1 VNQKGMSKKLQPVQI
16 DEDTIIY
23 IEANDNVE
31 IPSVVAEGEEQT
43 RGGQKGWMDK
53 PSAQVAQNFKAI
65 ESTIR
70 AYTKYT
76 LNAFQDAALANVEK
90 VTLEFGVNLSG
101 EGGVPYIATGTVDCN
116 LSITVECAFPERA
129 KSPQPTAH
137 TAHST
142 AQPTVAQRPPV
153 PQGQPMPRQPHPQ
166 ELPNG
171 FRSPQ

>member
-1 VNQKGMSKKLQPVQI
+1 MSKKLQPVQI

-23 IEANDNVE
+23 IEANDDVE
-31 IPSVVAEGEEQT
+31 VSSVMVEGEEQT

-53 PSAQVAQNFKAI
+53 PAAQVAQNFQAI

-76 LNAFQDAALANVEK
+76 LNAFRDAALANVEK

-129 KSPQPTAH
+129 KPAQPTAH
-137 TAHST
+137 AAVQS
-142 AQPTVAQRPPV
+142 AVAQRPPT